1 MSCSDLKRFPDMIQ
15 AHFVILHR
23 AYNVGTL
30 HEPGEGIKIVKVAWH
45 PLSEYGSH
53 LVVLTEDGVLK

>member
-1 MSCSDLKRFPDMIQ
+1 MIQ
-15 AHFVILHR
+15 TALLFLHR